1 MKSEQGGTNM
11 FCPYC
16 GKIEVC
22 KAISLTLLGK
32 QSGQRL
38 FREDHSDIQ
47 WFRRGR
53 ECLTCA
59 NQFVTA
65 EIDEDFL
72 EELVQRNALGAI
84 KVNARQYIQQ
94 ANKASATLSKLADSL
109 DVLKALDLY
118 KQGDDEMDQSNE

>member
-11 FCPYC
+11 YCPYC

-22 KAISLTLLGK
+22 KAIPTTHLGK

-38 FREDHSDIQ
+38 FRADHSDIQ

-53 ECLTCA
+53 ECLTCL
-59 NQFVTA
+59 NQFTTS

-72 EELVQRNALGAI
+72 DELVQLRNALGNI
-84 KVNARQYIQQ
+84 KVNARQYLRQ
-94 ANKASATLSKLADSL
+94 ANEASATLSKLADSL
-109 DVLKALDLY
+109 DILKALDLY
-118 KQGDDEMDQSNE
+118 KQGDDEI